1 MNSSIMRLELVV
13 KKAILCQTQM
23 LGRTLPGALVQTANV
38 RRLVCGFGRR
48 GQERRAQATTTRS
61 PSGLETQG
69 ADGDVA

>member
-1 MNSSIMRLELVV
+1 
-13 KKAILCQTQM
+13 M

-61 PSGLETQG
+61 PSGLKTQG